1 MMTMNKKQALDELK
15 ERYGK
20 YGDPLYMAGITTI
33 KNHYKKLLS
42 IDEIRDFLATSR
54 TYSTH
59 FNFKPAKHNPYY
71 VRRLRQMF
79 QMDLTEISQI
89 RQYNDGYNYL
99 LVVIDCF
106 SRKIWVRLLKRKTS
120 EEVLSKLQSI
130 LKESGNPESIVS
142 DRGSEFVNK
151 YIKKWAIDQGIL
163 LKNPYNLGKAPHV
176 ERVQATLQNLIY
188 KHITSRMNFRFVDK
202 LQDFVKTYNNRRH
215 RMTKLSPE
223 EGELEKNKLHIMK
236 LHEDYYNK
244 VKPTKR
250 VRFKVGMLVRIA
262 RLEPKFGRGYDK
274 KSPEEIYRIRKV
286 ITKFP
291 RVLYELSTMDGKEDI
306 LGTFYQEQLT
316 RVIGQ
321 EEFVI
326 EKVIKK
332 NKGKVLV
339 KFLGY
344 NEPEWIPAKNITS
357 IKEFSS

>member
-1 MMTMNKKQALDELK
+1 
-15 ERYGK
+15 
-20 YGDPLYMAGITTI
+20 
-33 KNHYKKLLS
+33 
-42 IDEIRDFLATSR
+42 
-54 TYSTH
+54 
-59 FNFKPAKHNPYY
+59 
-71 VRRLRQMF
+71 
-79 QMDLTEISQI
+79 
-89 RQYNDGYNYL
+89 
-99 LVVIDCF
+99 
-106 SRKIWVRLLKRKTS
+106 
-120 EEVLSKLQSI
+120 
-130 LKESGNPESIVS
+130 
-142 DRGSEFVNK
+142 
-151 YIKKWAIDQGIL
+151 
-163 LKNPYNLGKAPHV
+163 
-176 ERVQATLQNLIY
+176 
-188 KHITSRMNFRFVDK
+188 
-202 LQDFVKTYNNRRH
+202 
-215 RMTKLSPE
+215 
-223 EGELEKNKLHIMK
+223 MK